1 MATVSNIS
9 VSPEIQPLVDVKE
22 FHRRMGSISRQ
33 SAVYFAGT
41 ILTAGKGYLFKIYVA
56 RTLGAEA
63 LGVYALG
70 MTGVGFLG
78 LFAALGVPPAA
89 SRFGASLCATV
100 GR

>member
-41 ILTAGKGYLFKIYVA
+41 IFTLGIGAFFKIYVA

-70 MTGVGFLG
+70 MTIVGFLG
-78 LFAALGVPPAA
+78 LFHALGLPTAPA
-89 SRFGASLCATV
+89 RFFPTLSSI
-100 GR
+100 